1 MVIQTNIPALY
12 ALREKKSTDSAITKN
27 LRKLSS
33 GFRIQQ
39 AADDAAGLA
48 VSEKM
53 RAQITELERCE
64 LNVSEG
70 IDIAQTADGAL
81 DEVGEMLRRAR
92 ELCLQASNGT
102 YSDRERLYMSE
113 EINQIF
119 SEVDRITAASK
130 YNTIPLF
137 RGVPTDS
144 DDPVYLYVEDFS
156 KVPDQQLWG
165 EMDFIKS
172 EDFDH
177 PVAAKPATVTFQLED
192 GIGMNYAELLDK
204 KSVMIGGYTY
214 TFRKDAAQNGPSYS
228 NPRVISIKNIQTV
241 KEAMEQLATFPYID
255 KVDVDETAKTITL
268 TADLEDY
275 THTVVANGSTSYHTA
290 PNGTGEGANGWKV
303 ENPRGVETLEE
314 VDGSGI
320 TNNRPV
326 YGTDLSLSFD
336 LSNIKEPIN
345 VANLRRNSLNI
356 RIDGLNPSSISIPY
370 SAIFPSASSSI
381 TKEAF
386 VNGVIDTLRKTSPLD
401 GSNTTITYTA
411 PNLEIQTR
419 LPYTASSGSA
429 HTAYISESI
438 ESRKEDPNGPNWKTN
453 RLDFTTSTTPPTLEV
468 GGTYTV
474 QIPDASS
481 FHVPFSFRLGS
492 YTHIFYDSKDLNTQI
507 KTDGTTMYS
516 PEVYSTNIHDTNGKS
531 MTQLRAEVI
540 DMIKKHGSSSSV
552 SVKEQG
558 NSLIFTPNS
567 NTYAPNFSIHGQI
580 VDVKTAIPA
589 STPVLTSTMYF
600 RQDVSVPFTVEKPF
614 DPSKLIGTGFGL
626 SNGNG
631 SSIYRWEFTDGTS
644 LRSDY
649 TDIDISS
656 CKNFAD
662 LATVMQT
669 TIRNT
674 NAFKDCKVNVDE
686 SKTPAALSIQ
696 WVRSCTSYE
705 VSVSDGAEGVSGIV
719 KDGPVQFS
727 GGTIVGH
734 EQKILD
740 FSSINTNNLDT
751 LLGKGFRVNCATCE
765 GEYIN
770 VYFCWK
776 NDGSAPPSFTHDVT
790 INGQTVTRTIHNI
803 PVELS
808 KVTSG
813 DQIVKSIVD
822 QVKPSLN
829 HYTDMEV
836 GDPPTSLIVRDKR
849 RGIILDRN
857 GVEYIGSVESGVYT
871 NFTYS
876 VTKEEIA
883 PPEPPEGQ
891 LLNFRHCK
899 VMIYAGTEGKES
911 GLIPIHLPFLS
922 LTQLRLNP
930 PKEVNLTDQEQT
942 PLGLLK
948 KVDCAHDSIADCRA
962 VMGADYNRL
971 QHAYQ
976 AVTNTTI
983 NIKDAESR
991 IRDAD
996 MAGLM
1001 MENIKNDI
1009 LSQPQQSI
1017 IAQASKRPELTLQ
1030 LFR

>member
-53 RAQITELERCE
+53 RAQITELERCG

-102 YSDRERLYMSE
+102 YSDQERLYMSE

-204 KSVMIGGYTY
+204 KSFMIGNYTY
-214 TFRKDAAQNGPSYS
+214 TFRKDADYSYS
-228 NPRVISIKNIQTV
+228 SGYTRVVSIKNIQTV
-241 KEAMEQLATFPYID
+241 KEAMERLVTFSDID
-255 KVDVDETAKTITL
+255 KVDVDENAKTVTL
-268 TADLEDY
+268 TASLEPY
-275 THTVVANGSTSYHTA
+275 THTVVANGITSNYTA
-290 PNGTGEGANGWKV
+290 PNGTGERQNGWKL
-303 ENPRGVETLEE
+303 ENPKGVETLQE

-336 LSNIKEPIN
+336 LSNIKEPID

-356 RIDGLNPSSISIPY
+356 HIDGLTPSSKSIPY
-370 SAIFPSASSSI
+370 SDIFAASPSTI
-381 TKEAF
+381 TKNDF
-386 VNGVIDTLRKTSPLD
+386 VNSVISKLKSTPPLN

-411 PNLEIQTR
+411 PNLEIQTN
-419 LPYTASSGSA
+419 LPVSASSGTS
-429 HTAYISESI
+429 HIAYISESI
-438 ESRKEDPNGPNWKTN
+438 ESRQEDPKGPKWTTN
-453 RLDFTTSTTPPTLEV
+453 PLNFTTSSTPPTLEV
-468 GGTYTV
+468 GGTFTV

-481 FHVPFSFRLGS
+481 FQVPFSFRLGS
-492 YTHIFYDSKDLNTQI
+492 STYIFYDSTNPDTPI

-516 PEVYSTNIHDTNGKS
+516 PDYNTYPRDINGKNPA
-531 MTQLRAEVI
+531 QLRAEVI
-540 DMIKKHGSSSSV
+540 DMIKRYGSSSSV

-558 NSLIFTPNS
+558 NALIFTPNS
-567 NTYAPNFSIHGQI
+567 NTSAPSFSIYGQS
-580 VDVKTAIPA
+580 VDVKTAIPP
-589 STPVLTSTMYF
+589 STHVLSGSTIYF
-600 RQDVSVPFTVEKPF
+600 SQEVSVPFTVDNPF
-614 DPSKLIGTGFGL
+614 APGKLIGTGFGL

-662 LATVMQT
+662 LATVMQAA
-669 TIRNT
+669 IRNT